1 MDGTSVGTLPL
12 GQVLAGQDRGT
23 LISTHLIAICTAT
36 ISIGMMR
43 PKIVPR
49 KKYCSPLMCFPLN
62 IKPKNNDHT
71 STNTN
76 KHTQK
81 L

>member
-1 MDGTSVGTLPL
+1 MDGTLVGTLPL
-12 GQVLAGQDRGT
+12 GQALAGQDRGT

-43 PKIVPR
+43 PKIVPK
-49 KKYCSPLMCFPLN
+49 KKYCSPLMCFYPLMLA
-62 IKPKNNDHT
+62 
-71 STNTN
+71 
-76 KHTQK
+76 QW